1 MNTQGKI
8 GTLLILIS
16 VLASLLSGCV
26 APVYAAEAAA
36 PVTSNDT
43 CVGNGPFGD
52 LFLVITQG
60 LNPGDEQAL
69 GDGVSC
75 YNSTPNAPQYWVVEN
90 PPSGPARSV
99 MPTGGLSQE
108 ILEKVMDPSLGGYAR

>member
-1 MNTQGKI
+1 MNTQSSKI
-8 GTLLILIS
+8 GTLLVLVS

-26 APVYAAEAAA
+26 APVYAAEAAT
-36 PVTSNDT
+36 PVMSDT

-60 LNPGDEQAL
+60 LKPGDEQAL

-75 YNSTPNAPQYWVVEN
+75 YNSTPSAPQYWVVEN
-90 PPSGPARSV
+90 PDGSARSV
-99 MPTGGLSQE
+99 VPAGGLSQE